1 MTAHLERM
9 DADIADLRS
18 RRAAL
23 AAFRAATEARQ
34 ASTPDA
40 LLTW

>member
-9 DADIADLRS
+9 DADIADLHR

-23 AAFRAATEARQ
+23 AAFRDATEGRQQGAR
-34 ASTPDA
+34 AH
-40 LLTW
+40 